1 MERLLGNFGQRV
13 SRDEKI
19 LSFPAGRQVTVRYDL
34 NDVNLSFYTTFDQGS
49 VLCGVGKP
57 SEKPHVTLKMKAELL
72 DKLFTGRENGPKAAM
87 SGKLSFTGDT
97 IKAMSLQRFQKNL
110 IACYMLN
117 KVPPVFARRDR

>member
-49 VLCGVGKP
+49 VLCGVGKTIG
-57 SEKPHVTLKMKAELL
+57 KTARDAE
-72 DKLFTGRENGPKAAM
+72 DEGRT
-87 SGKLSFTGDT
+87 S
-97 IKAMSLQRFQKNL
+97 
-110 IACYMLN
+110 
-117 KVPPVFARRDR
+117 